1 MTAAGVNHSEIRQ
14 GRPLVPWMLSAA
26 AIALAVWLATGAH
39 HWRGYPWEH
48 PNGRAIAALLGVLA
62 QAVLIAIGWLAI
74 RRSSPS
80 GPACAAAIFAWT
92 VTRLVT
98 ASLYPL
104 GSDEAYHWQWAQHL
118 DLCYYDHPGMIAWL
132 ARLFAPFG
140 GEATAAVRLTGIV
153 LGALMPPATAA
164 LAWMTT
170 RDADVARR
178 SALIFMLTP
187 ILSGSAFL
195 MPVFAVLFFWLLSSV
210 QLWRALQS
218 NRTADW
224 LLLGLF
230 YGCALNSNFTTF
242 LFPICAAVYLVVSP
256 LHRRRLFSSG
266 PYLAFT
272 SAAMCFLPV
281 ILWNARHDWLTFGF
295 NFARRHRDLAFHPDQ
310 IAMYLGG
317 LLLYLSPIL
326 AIGML
331 MATVSSLQSVIRN
344 PRSAMAQSHLYLVAM
359 GLGPLLAFLVTS
371 LVLKARAHY
380 AVPAFVP
387 LIILF
392 VESCRTGFLRRW
404 YRPAVVV
411 GTIMTMGFWWVL
423 LLTALVPAPTMNR
436 VFAKMGAKDPDKP
449 TAELYGWR
457 ALGQYLDASG
467 ERMGATSRTVVMAVS
482 YAQASLAMHY
492 SRQLDYAYSLDV
504 GRSPYGQQFQLWAP
518 LDRIPIGCDAI
529 LFRAGHWKNESAY
542 GRELARHFDK
552 VEPVETAAASFDP
565 DLLYFSIWKGY
576 GYRGGALELPR
587 P

>member
-1 MTAAGVNHSEIRQ
+1 MTAAGENQSEFRE

-26 AIALAVWLATGAH
+26 AIAIAIWLATGAI
-39 HWRGYPWEH
+39 HWRGYPTEH

-62 QAVLIAIGWLAI
+62 QVTLLAIGWLAI
-74 RRSSPS
+74 RRPSPS
-80 GPACAAAIFAWT
+80 WPACAAAIVAWT
-92 VTRLVT
+92 ATRLVS

-104 GSDEAYHWQWAQHL
+104 GSDEAYHWLWAQHL

-153 LGALMPPATAA
+153 LGALMPPATAL

-170 RDADVARR
+170 RDGDVARR
-178 SALIFMLTP
+178 SALIFMITP

-195 MPVFAVLFFWLLSSV
+195 MPVFAVLFFWLLATL
-210 QLWRALQS
+210 QLWRALQT
-218 NRTADW
+218 NRRADW

-230 YGCALNSNFTTF
+230 YGCALNCNFTTF
-242 LFPICAAVYLVVSP
+242 LFPICAAAYLLVSP

-266 PYLAFT
+266 PYLALA
-272 SAAMCFLPV
+272 SAAICFLPV
-281 ILWNARHDWLTFGF
+281 IVWNARHDWLTFGF
-295 NFARRHRDLAFHPDQ
+295 NFVKRHRDLAFHPDQ
-310 IAMYLGG
+310 LALYFGG

-331 MATVSSLQSVIRN
+331 IAAISSLRSVLRN
-344 PRSAMAQSHLYLVAM
+344 PRSAMARSLLFLATM
-359 GLGPLLAFLVTS
+359 GLGPLLAFLITS
-371 LVLKARAHY
+371 LLLKARAHY

-392 VESCRTGFLRRW
+392 VVNRAGLLRRW
-404 YRPAVVV
+404 YRPAVIV
-411 GTIMTMGFWWVL
+411 GTVMTMGFWWVL
-423 LLTALVPAPTMNR
+423 LITALVPAPTMNNL
-436 VFAKMGAKDPDKP
+436 FARLGAKDPDKP
-449 TAELYGWR
+449 TAELYGWP

-467 ERMGATSRTVVMAVS
+467 ERMSANSRTVVMAVS
-482 YAQASLAMHY
+482 YAQASMAMHY

-518 LDRIPIGCDAI
+518 LDRIPTGCNAI
-529 LFRAGHWKNESAY
+529 LFRAGHWKDEPAY
-542 GRELARHFDK
+542 GRELARHFDN
-552 VEPVETAAASFDP
+552 VERVDTAAPSFDRK
-565 DLLYFSIWKGY
+565 LRYFSIWKGF
-576 GYRGGALELPR
+576 GYRGDARALPR